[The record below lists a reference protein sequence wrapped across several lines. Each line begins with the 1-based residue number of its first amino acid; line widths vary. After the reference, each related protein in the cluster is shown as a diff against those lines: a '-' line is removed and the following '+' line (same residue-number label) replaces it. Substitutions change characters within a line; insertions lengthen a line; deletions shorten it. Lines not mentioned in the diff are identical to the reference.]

1 MPADLTRRSAFEIA
15 AALRARDVSAVE
27 VLEAHLGV
35 IDHLNPRL
43 NAIVTL
49 AADAARETARAADAL
64 IAAGSENLP
73 PLLGLPVVIKDI
85 VETAGIRT
93 TWASPVYADHV
104 PEEDAEVVARLRS
117 AGAIILGKSNTPE
130 FAAGANTDNELF
142 GPTGNPWDPVL
153 SPSGSSG
160 GSAAAVA
167 SGMVPI
173 AQGTDF
179 GCSLRMPAAFCGIV
193 GLRTTPGLIS
203 NYPLP
208 LPWDSGQVLGP
219 MARSA
224 EDAAM
229 MLDAMAGYSEKMPNS
244 VLAPWSSALEI
255 VRGRE
260 DAKGLRLAY
269 APDIAA
275 IGVDAELE
283 GICRKAAL
291 GLAGDGA
298 IVEEIDFD
306 LSDARDAYLTLRG
319 EWMVGMQYER
329 LDNLDA
335 FGPNL
340 AGNVRSGLGTT
351 MQELAAAEDM
361 RTRVWHRYRK
371 LFETYDALLMP
382 MSPVPQFPVKQNF
395 PDSIGGRKLENY
407 VDWIAGAFLVTMA
420 GIPAGSIPA
429 GLTQAGLPV
438 GLQIAAPRFAEPLIL
453 SLGKLLQRANPIGW
467 PAWADSH

>member
-1 MPADLTRRSAFEIA
+1 MPADLTRRSAAQIA
-15 AALRARDVSAVE
+15 AALRAREESAVE

-49 AADAARETARAADAL
+49 AADAAREAAKAADAL
-64 IAAGSENLP
+64 IAAGGDDLP

-85 VETAGIRT
+85 VETAGMRT

-104 PEEDAEVVARLRS
+104 PDEDAEVVARLRA

-142 GPTGNPWDPVL
+142 GPTGNPWNPVL

-167 SGMVPI
+167 AGMVPI

-203 NYPLP
+203 NYPLS
-208 LPWDSGQVLGP
+208 LPWDPGQVLGP

-244 VLAPWSSALEI
+244 VLAPWPSALEI
-255 VRGRE
+255 VRRRE
-260 DAKGLRLAY
+260 DAKDLRLAY

-291 GLAGDGA
+291 GLAEEGA
-298 IVEEIDFD
+298 TVDEIDFD

-319 EWMVGMQYER
+319 AWMVGMQVER

-340 AGNVRSGLGTT
+340 AGNVRSGLGTS

-382 MSPVPQFPVKQNF
+382 MSPVAQFPVKQNF

-407 VDWIAGAFLVTMA
+407 VDWIAGA
-420 GIPAGSIPA
+420 S
-429 GLTQAGLPV
+429 
-438 GLQIAAPRFAEPLIL
+438 
-453 SLGKLLQRANPIGW
+453 W
-467 PAWADSH
+467 

>member
-1 MPADLTRRSAFEIA
+1 MPADLTRCSAVEIA
-15 AALRARDVSAVE
+15 AALRARAVGAVE
-27 VLEAHLGV
+27 VLEAHLAV
-35 IDHLNPRL
+35 IERLNPRL

-49 AADAARETARAADAL
+49 AADAARAAAEAADKLFAEDGD
-64 IAAGSENLP
+64 ALP

-85 VETAGIRT
+85 VETAGMRT
-93 TWASPVYADHV
+93 TWASPVYANHV
-104 PEEDAEVVARLRS
+104 PDEDAEVVTRLRV

-130 FAAGANTDNELF
+130 FAAGATTDNELF
-142 GPTGNPWDPVL
+142 GPTGNPWDPEL

-193 GLRTTPGLIS
+193 GLRTTPGLVS
-203 NYPLP
+203 NYPLE
-208 LPWDSGQVLGP
+208 LPWDPGQVLGP
-219 MARSA
+219 MARTA

-229 MLDAMAGYSEKMPNS
+229 MLDAMAGYSRMMPNS
-244 VLAPWSSALEI
+244 VAAPWPSALEL
-255 VRGRE
+255 VRAR
-260 DAKGLRLAY
+260 DNAKGLRLAY

-275 IGVDAELE
+275 IGVDAELAD
-283 GICRKAAL
+283 ICRQAAFD
-291 GLAGDGA
+291 LAEDGA
-298 IVEEIDFD
+298 LVEEVNFD

-319 EWMVGMQYER
+319 EWMVGMQYAR

-335 FGPNL
+335 FGANL
-340 AGNVRSGLGTT
+340 AGNVRSGLDIT
-351 MQELAAAEDM
+351 MRDLAAAEDM
-361 RTRVWHRYRK
+361 RARVWHRYRK
-371 LFETYDALLMP
+371 LFESYDALLMP
-382 MSPVPQFPVKQNF
+382 MSPVPQFPVKNNF
-395 PDSIGGRKLENY
+395 PDEIGGRKLENY

-429 GLTQAGLPV
+429 GLSRAGLPV

-453 SLGKLLQRANPIGW
+453 GLGKLVQRANPIGW
-467 PAWADSH
+467 PAWAGSH

>member
-382 MSPVPQFPVKQNF
+382 MSPVQQFPVKQNF

-429 GLTQAGLPV
+429 G
-438 GLQIAAPRFAEPLIL
+438 
-453 SLGKLLQRANPIGW
+453 
-467 PAWADSH
+467 

>member
-208 LPWDSGQVLGP
+208 LPWDPGQVLGP

-319 EWMVGMQYER
+319 EWMGGMQYER

-382 MSPVPQFPVKQNF
+382 MSPVQQFPVKQNF

>member
-1 MPADLTRRSAFEIA
+1 MPADLTRRSAFKIA

-208 LPWDSGQVLGP
+208 LPWDPGQVLGP

-382 MSPVPQFPVKQNF
+382 MSPVQQFPVKQNF

>member
-1 MPADLTRRSAFEIA
+1 MPVELTRRSAVEIS
-15 AALRARDVSAVE
+15 AALRSREVSALE
-27 VLEAHLGV
+27 LLEAHLAV

-49 AADAARETARAADAL
+49 DAEAGRKSARAADEL
-64 IAAGSENLP
+64 FSKGGDDLS

-85 VETAGIRT
+85 VETAGMRT

-104 PEEDAEVVARLRS
+104 PEEDAEVVARLRA

-208 LPWDSGQVLGP
+208 LPWDPGQVLGP
-219 MARSA
+219 MARTA

-244 VLAPWSSALEI
+244 VIAPWTRALD
-255 VRGRE
+255 VVCARN

-275 IGVDAELE
+275 IGVDAELA
-283 GICRKAAL
+283 GICREAAFD
-291 GLAGDGA
+291 LAKDGA
-298 IVEEIDFD
+298 IVEEVDFD

-329 LDNLDA
+329 LENLDA

-340 AGNVRSGLGTT
+340 AGNVRSGLNTT
-351 MQELAAAEDM
+351 MSELAAAEDM

-382 MSPVPQFPVKQNF
+382 MSPVSQFPVKQNF

-420 GIPAGSIPA
+420 GIPAASIPA
-429 GLTQAGLPV
+429 GLSRAGLPV

-453 SLGKLLQRANPIGW
+453 SLGKLVQRANPIGW
-467 PAWADSH
+467 PAWADKY

>member
-1 MPADLTRRSAFEIA
+1 MASELTRRSATQIA
-15 AALRARDVSAVE
+15 AALRTREVSAIE
-27 VLEAHLGV
+27 VLEAHLAA
-35 IDHLNPRL
+35 IAHLNPRL

-49 AADAARETARAADAL
+49 GADAAHQVAKAADER
-64 IAAGSENLP
+64 IAKGGDDIP

-85 VETAGIRT
+85 VETAGMRT
-93 TWASPVYADHV
+93 TWASPVYADHI
-104 PEEDAEVVARLRS
+104 PQEDAEVVARLRQ

-193 GLRTTPGLIS
+193 GLRTTPGLVS

-208 LPWDSGQVLGP
+208 LPWDPGQVLGP
-219 MARSA
+219 MARTA

-229 MLDAMAGYSEKMPNS
+229 MLDAMAGYSTKMPNS
-244 VLAPWSSALEI
+244 VLAPWSSALDI

-260 DAKGLRLAY
+260 DAKGLKLAY

-275 IGVDAELE
+275 IGVDTELAE
-283 GICRKAAL
+283 ICRKAAL
-291 GLAGDGA
+291 GLAEDGA
-298 IVEEIDFD
+298 TVEEIDFD

-319 EWMVGMQYER
+319 EWMVGMQYQR
-329 LDNLDA
+329 LDNIDA
-335 FGPNL
+335 FGSNL
-340 AGNVRSGLGTT
+340 AGNVRAGLGTT

-371 LFETYDALLMP
+371 LFESYDALLMP

-395 PDSIGGRKLENY
+395 PESIGGRKLENY

-429 GLTQAGLPV
+429 GLSRAGLPV
-438 GLQIAAPRFAEPLIL
+438 GLQIAAPRFQEPLIL
-453 SLGKLLQRANPIGW
+453 SLGKLVQRANPIGW
-467 PAWADSH
+467 PTWADKQ

>member
-1 MPADLTRRSAFEIA
+1 MSLDPTRRSAVDIS
-15 AALRARDVSAVE
+15 AALRAREVGAVE
-27 VLEAHLGV
+27 VLEAHLA
-35 IDHLNPRL
+35 IIERLNPRL
-43 NAIVTL
+43 NAIITL
-49 AADAARETARAADAL
+49 VADQARAAAEAADKQL
-64 IAAGSENLP
+64 AAGDGDPP

-104 PEEDAEVVARLRS
+104 PEEDAEVVARLRQ
-117 AGAIILGKSNTPE
+117 AGAIILGKTNTPE

-142 GPTGNPWDPVL
+142 GPTGNPWNPEL

-167 SGMVPI
+167 SGMAPL

-208 LPWDSGQVLGP
+208 LPWDPGQVLGP
-219 MARSA
+219 MARTA
-224 EDAAM
+224 EDAAL
-229 MLDAMAGYSEKMPNS
+229 MLDAMAGYSTMMPNS
-244 VLAPWSSALEI
+244 VLAPWPSALEI
-255 VRGRE
+255 VRARE
-260 DAKGLRLAY
+260 DATGLRLAY
-269 APDIAA
+269 TPDIAA

-283 GICRKAAL
+283 NICRKAAL
-291 GLAGDGA
+291 GLAEDGA

-319 EWMVGMQYER
+319 EWMVGMQQAR

-340 AGNVRSGLGTT
+340 AGNVRSGLDIT
-351 MQELAAAEDM
+351 MRELAAAEDM

-382 MSPVPQFPVKQNF
+382 MSPVPQFPVKQNY

-429 GLTQAGLPV
+429 GLTRAGLPV

-453 SLGKLLQRANPIGW
+453 SLGKLVQRANPLGW
-467 PAWADSH
+467 PAWADKY

>member
-382 MSPVPQFPVKQNF
+382 MSPVQQFPVKQNF

>member
-1 MPADLTRRSAFEIA
+1 MASELTRRSATQIT
-15 AALRARDVSAVE
+15 AALRAREVSAIE
-27 VLEAHLGV
+27 VLEAHLAA
-35 IDHLNPRL
+35 IKHLNPRL

-49 AADAARETARAADAL
+49 DADAAREVAKAADER
-64 IAAGSENLP
+64 IAQVGDDIP

-85 VETAGIRT
+85 VETAGMRT
-93 TWASPVYADHV
+93 TWASPVYADHI
-104 PEEDAEVVARLRS
+104 PQEDAEVVARLRQ

-193 GLRTTPGLIS
+193 GLRTTPGLVS
-203 NYPLP
+203 NYPLA
-208 LPWDSGQVLGP
+208 LPWDPGQVLGP
-219 MARSA
+219 MARTA

-229 MLDAMAGYSEKMPNS
+229 MLDAMAGYSTKMPNS
-244 VLAPWSSALEI
+244 VLAPWSSALDI
-255 VRGRE
+255 VRERE
-260 DAKGLRLAY
+260 DAKGLKLAY

-275 IGVDAELE
+275 IGVDTELAE
-283 GICRKAAL
+283 ICRKAAL
-291 GLAGDGA
+291 GLAEDDA
-298 IVEEIDFD
+298 TVEEIDFD

-319 EWMVGMQYER
+319 KWMVGMQYQR
-329 LDNLDA
+329 LDNIDA
-335 FGPNL
+335 FGSNL
-340 AGNVRSGLGTT
+340 AGNVRAGLGTT

-371 LFETYDALLMP
+371 LFERYDALLMP

-395 PDSIGGRKLENY
+395 PESIGGRKLENY

-429 GLTQAGLPV
+429 GLSRAGLPV
-438 GLQIAAPRFAEPLIL
+438 GLQIAAPRFQEPLIL
-453 SLGKLLQRANPIGW
+453 SLGKLVQRANPIGW
-467 PAWADSH
+467 PTWADKQ

>member
-1 MPADLTRRSAFEIA
+1 MAADLTRLGAVEMV
-15 AALRARDVSAVE
+15 AALRAREIGAVE
-27 VLEAHLGV
+27 LLEAHLDV
-35 IDHLNPRL
+35 IERLNPRL

-49 AADAARETARAADAL
+49 AADEARAASQAVEKL
-64 IAAGSENLP
+64 FAGGSDKIP

-85 VETAGIRT
+85 VETAGMRT
-93 TWASPVYADHV
+93 TWASPVYSEHV
-104 PEEDAEVVARLRS
+104 PDEDAEVVARLRA
-117 AGAIILGKSNTPE
+117 AGAIILGKSNAPE

-142 GPTGNPWDPVL
+142 GATGNPWDPEL

-193 GLRTTPGLIS
+193 GLRTTPGLVS
-203 NYPLP
+203 NYPLE
-208 LPWDSGQVLGP
+208 LPWDPGQVLGP

-224 EDAAM
+224 EDAALL
-229 MLDAMAGYSEKMPNS
+229 LDAMAGYSRMMPNS
-244 VLAPWSSALEI
+244 VAAPWRSALEI
-255 VRGRE
+255 VRARDE
-260 DAKGLRLAY
+260 AKGLRLAY

-283 GICRKAAL
+283 GICRKAAF
-291 GLAGDGA
+291 GLAEDGA
-298 IVEEIDFD
+298 LVEEVDFD

-319 EWMVGMQYER
+319 AWMVGMQYKR

-335 FGPNL
+335 FGGNL
-340 AGNVRSGLGTT
+340 AGNVQSGLDIT
-351 MQELAAAEDM
+351 MRELAAAEDM
-361 RTRVWHRYRK
+361 RAQVWQRYRK
-371 LFETYDALLMP
+371 LFESYDALLMP

-395 PDSIGGRKLENY
+395 PDEIGGRKLENY

-420 GIPAGSIPA
+420 GIPAASIPA
-429 GLTQAGLPV
+429 GLSRAGLPV

-453 SLGKLLQRANPIGW
+453 GLGKLVQRANQLGW

>member
-1 MPADLTRRSAFEIA
+1 MPADLTRRSAAQIA
-15 AALRARDVSAVE
+15 AALRAREVSAVE

-49 AADAARETARAADAL
+49 AADAAREAAKAADAL
-64 IAAGSENLP
+64 IAAGGDDLP

-85 VETAGIRT
+85 VETAGMRT

-104 PEEDAEVVARLRS
+104 PDEDAEVVARLRA

-142 GPTGNPWDPVL
+142 GPTGNPWNPVL

-167 SGMVPI
+167 AGMVPI

-203 NYPLP
+203 NYPLS
-208 LPWDSGQVLGP
+208 LPWDPGQVLGP

-244 VLAPWSSALEI
+244 VLAPWPSALEI
-255 VRGRE
+255 VRRRE
-260 DAKGLRLAY
+260 DAKDLRLAY

-291 GLAGDGA
+291 GLAEEGA
-298 IVEEIDFD
+298 TVDEIDFD

-319 EWMVGMQYER
+319 AWMVGMQVER

-340 AGNVRSGLGTT
+340 AGNVRSGLGTS

-382 MSPVPQFPVKQNF
+382 MSPVAQFPVKQNF

-453 SLGKLLQRANPIGW
+453 SLGKLVQRANPIGW
-467 PAWADSH
+467 PAWADKY

>member
-1 MPADLTRRSAFEIA
+1 MPADLTRRSAFKIA

-382 MSPVPQFPVKQNF
+382 MSPVQQFPVKQNF

>member
-1 MPADLTRRSAFEIA
+1 MPADLTRRSAAQIA
-15 AALRARDVSAVE
+15 AALRAREVSAVE

-49 AADAARETARAADAL
+49 AADAAREAAKAADAL
-64 IAAGSENLP
+64 IAAGGDDLP

-85 VETAGIRT
+85 VETAGMRT

-104 PEEDAEVVARLRS
+104 PDEDAEVVARLRA

-142 GPTGNPWDPVL
+142 GPTGNPWNPVL

-167 SGMVPI
+167 AGMVPI

-203 NYPLP
+203 NYPLS
-208 LPWDSGQVLGP
+208 LPWDPGQVLGP

-244 VLAPWSSALEI
+244 VLAPWPSALEI
-255 VRGRE
+255 VRRRE
-260 DAKGLRLAY
+260 DAKDLRLAY

-291 GLAGDGA
+291 GLAEEGA
-298 IVEEIDFD
+298 TVDEIDFD

-319 EWMVGMQYER
+319 AWMVGMQVER

-340 AGNVRSGLGTT
+340 AGNVRSGLGTS

-382 MSPVPQFPVKQNF
+382 MSPVAQFPVKQNF

-438 GLQIAAPRFAEPLIL
+438 GLQIAAPRFAEPLIQ
-453 SLGKLLQRANPIGW
+453 SLGKLVQRANPIGW
-467 PAWADSH
+467 PAWADKY